1 MKAMHCCKSYVR
13 DTLNRHPFFERRFMK
28 TLKKILLWVTL
39 PFALLACSGGSDQPQ
54 QQSQG
59 SSAFDVGVT
68 LANTTLTDQ
77 NASFF
82 AAARFLEQATFGY
95 TLNDV
100 KRVQS
105 LGFAGWI
112 DEQYALPATK
122 IDMSPVCCYDV
133 NLPFNSVIARY
144 PANSVMDAMVSAP
157 DQLRLRTMWS
167 VQMYVPID
175 WGKVQAPGQVAY
187 FNFLQDN
194 ALGKYSDFIRNL
206 TRNTPM
212 AFYLDLWKN
221 RKAGACSNCDLNEN
235 YPRELMQLF
244 TTGTVLLNTDG
255 TVKLGSNKRPID
267 TYTQAD
273 VSDLTRALTGWEFD
287 GSKKENDRSANSI
300 GYENPMVAKW
310 ADGHDSGEKILLGTK
325 INAGGTPHQD
335 LDAVVKILMAHPNTA
350 PFVSYR
356 MIQNLVTS
364 DPSPTYVSR
373 VSAVFNST
381 GGDMKQVVKAILLD
395 PEARAGDVHNG
406 AQSLTGKVREPMLF
420 VTQVWRAL
428 GCRKVPV
435 APWSEDGSQRV
446 LNNQAPF
453 SNESVFGFYEPNYAP
468 IGKTRPAPES
478 KLDNAQM
485 LSQQMGFLASYAWQP
500 ERMKLLADAGCT
512 VQPLID
518 MYKTPDQFLATVNQL
533 FFKQAMPVV
542 VMNGGTRLSEALK
555 TRTSNDTDRTLLLIS
570 MLLGTPSFGV
580 MK

>member
-1 MKAMHCCKSYVR
+1 
-13 DTLNRHPFFERRFMK
+13 MK
-28 TLKKILLWVTL
+28 TLKKILLWLML
-39 PFALLACSGGSDQPQ
+39 PCVLLACSDGADKT
-54 QQSQG
+54 QSQQAQG
-59 SSAFDVGVT
+59 NQAFDVGMT
-68 LANTTLTDQ
+68 LASTTLSDQ

-100 KRVQS
+100 KRVQA

-122 IDMSPVCCYDV
+122 IDMSPVCCYNV
-133 NLPFNSVIARY
+133 NLPFNTTIGRY

-157 DQLRLRTMWS
+157 DQLRLRTTWS

-175 WGKVQAPGQVAY
+175 WGKVQSPGQVAY
-187 FNFLQDN
+187 FNYLQDN
-194 ALGKYSDFIRNL
+194 ALGKYSDFIRSL
-206 TRNTPM
+206 TRNTSM

-221 RKAGACSNCDLNEN
+221 KKPGACSTCDLNEN

-244 TTGTVLLNTDG
+244 TLGTVLLNPDG
-255 TVKLGSNKRPID
+255 TVKLGSNQRPID

-273 VSDLTRALTGWEFD
+273 VSDMTRALTGWDFD
-287 GSKKENDRSANSI
+287 GSKKENDPSANAI
-300 GYENPMVAKW
+300 GYEKPMQAPW
-310 ADGHDSGEKILLGTK
+310 PDNHDSGEKTLLGSK
-325 INAGGTPHQD
+325 ISAGGTPQQD

-373 VSAVFNST
+373 VAAVFNST

-406 AQSLTGKVREPMLF
+406 AQNLTGKVREPMLF

-435 APWSEDGSQRV
+435 APWDSDVTQRV

-478 KLDNAQM
+478 KLDNSQM
-485 LSQQMGFLASYAWQP
+485 LGQEMGLLSSYAWQP
-500 ERMKLLADAGCT
+500 ERIKLLTDAGCA

-518 MYKTPDQFLATVNQL
+518 AYKTPDQFLAMVNQL

-542 VMNGGTRLSEALK
+542 VMNGGTRLTEALK

-570 MLLGTPSFGV
+570 ILLGTPSFGV